1 MRRRQSG
8 PLPQAAHAGWSLA
21 SNSGGTFW
29 IWTLN
34 SGVQQPHT
42 GYYREMIYMENWLWK
57 HHLPLIFTSSS
68 WVKTGPPGIGSIK
81 VHLATRRM
89 SRAPHQHCSVTPKS
103 HRTKNHSGLRRG
115 SVEPSDAS
123 AELGCP
129 RRGPRLPDSLEQDLS
144 CLTCC
149 CQSPSTPSRYRKPRG
164 QMKDAPPGPHGELGL
179 WMEPGSASLNFP
191 WLYVTITP
199 FTESWWLV

>member
-1 MRRRQSG
+1 M
-8 PLPQAAHAGWSLA
+8 
-21 SNSGGTFW
+21 
-29 IWTLN
+29 
-34 SGVQQPHT
+34 
-42 GYYREMIYMENWLWK
+42 
-57 HHLPLIFTSSS
+57 PLIFTSSS

-144 CLTCC
+144 CLTRC

-199 FTESWWLV
+199 FTES